1 MKAFIIIL
9 SSFFINLKLLSQQIS
24 YPIKIETPLF
34 KNLHQINDSIFRGDQ
49 PDSLDIRLL
58 NNLGIKSLLNLRR
71 YHNDTLFLGNNTS
84 LHLYHVKMNAYCFN
98 NKKIIE
104 SLKIIKNAPKPILIH
119 YKHGSD
125 RTGVIVA
132 MYRIIFENYSK
143 KKRL

>member
-58 NNLGIKSLLNLRR
+58 N
-71 YHNDTLFLGNNTS
+71 
-84 LHLYHVKMNAYCFN
+84 
-98 NKKIIE
+98 E
-104 SLKIIKNAPKPILIH
+104 
-119 YKHGSD
+119 
-125 RTGVIVA
+125 
-132 MYRIIFENYSK
+132 
-143 KKRL
+143 